1 MLNAAA
7 LVSGDGAELQALL
20 DSLFFGEIPGFTLAA
35 VIATKRGSFA
45 LTRAEGAHVPGYVVE
60 EDIFPNGSSFS
71 LALLNKLRDLD
82 IDFVI
87 LAGFAPK
94 LSEGLA
100 RAYRGRMLGL
110 RSSALPRLRRREGAR
125 ALPGPRW
132 SAASN
137 GPAQRSTRPRSPA
150 RSATSSCRNPS
161 ASSRATGRRISTAGS
176 SRPPAPCWSRPSRP
190 KQNNPAPA
198 SDRLTRAFSRV
209 NIHTTRM

>member
-60 EDIFPNGSSFS
+60 EDIFPNGASFS

-110 RSSALPRLRRREGAR
+110 RSALCPAFDGVREPELCRAALERGVKWTGATVYAPTESGEVGHILLQEPVRVLEGDGPEVSA
-125 ALPGPRW
+125 
-132 SAASN
+132 
-137 GPAQRSTRPRSPA
+137 
-150 RSATSSCRNPS
+150 
-161 ASSRATGRRISTAGS
+161 AGS

>member
-60 EDIFPNGSSFS
+60 EDIFPNGASFS

-94 LSEGLA
+94 LSEGCLL
-100 RAYRGRMLGL
+100 Y
-110 RSSALPRLRRREGAR
+110 
-125 ALPGPRW
+125 
-132 SAASN
+132 
-137 GPAQRSTRPRSPA
+137 
-150 RSATSSCRNPS
+150 TSRC
-161 ASSRATGRRISTAGS
+161 
-176 SRPPAPCWSRPSRP
+176 
-190 KQNNPAPA
+190 
-198 SDRLTRAFSRV
+198 V
-209 NIHTTRM
+209 

>member
-87 LAGFAPK
+87 LAASRPS

-110 RSSALPRLRRREGAR
+110 RSALCPAFDGVKEPELCRAALERGVKWTGATVYAPTESGEVGHILLQEPVRVLEGD
-125 ALPGPRW
+125 
-132 SAASN
+132 
-137 GPAQRSTRPRSPA
+137 
-150 RSATSSCRNPS
+150 
-161 ASSRATGRRISTAGS
+161 GRRISAAGS

>member
-1 MLNAAA
+1 MPNAAA

-60 EDIFPNGSSFS
+60 EDIFPNGASFS

-110 RSSALPRLRRREGAR
+110 RSALCPAFDGVKEPELCRAALERGVKWTGATVYAPTESGEVGHILLQEPVRVLEGDGPEDLRRRIIE
-125 ALPGPRW
+125 
-132 SAASN
+132 
-137 GPAQRSTRPRSPA
+137 
-150 RSATSSCRNPS
+150 
-161 ASSRATGRRISTAGS
+161 TAG
-176 SRPPAPCWSRPSRP
+176 PMLVEAV
-190 KQNNPAPA
+190 KAQAK
-198 SDRLTRAFSRV
+198 
-209 NIHTTRM
+209 